1 MKGEKKSHAN
11 LRGEVDVF
19 LGVLPIPLKT
29 VVGQFEL
36 QETQIDGA
44 KEFCEACRG
53 EKSDDFFL
61 MPVIEEKGKVVNG
74 GREGKKRKKS
84 EERVVKLKGQKQRRR
99 RRVGA
104 NVVYS

>member
-11 LRGEVDVF
+11 LRGEVDVL
-19 LGVLPIPLKT
+19 LGVLLIPLET

-36 QETQIDGA
+36 EKTQIDGA
-44 KEFCEACRG
+44 KEFCEASRG
-53 EKSDDFFL
+53 EKSNGFFL
-61 MPVIEEKGKVVNG
+61 MPVIEEKGKVVNR

-84 EERVVKLKGQKQRRR
+84 EERVVELKGKKQRRR

-104 NVVYS
+104 NVI

>member
-11 LRGEVDVF
+11 LRGEVDVL
-19 LGVLPIPLKT
+19 LGVLLIPLET

-36 QETQIDGA
+36 EKTQIDGA
-44 KEFCEACRG
+44 KEFCEASRG
-53 EKSDDFFL
+53 EKSNSFFL
-61 MPVIEEKGKVVNG
+61 MPVIEEKGKVVNR

-84 EERVVKLKGQKQRRR
+84 EERVVELKGKKKRRR

-104 NVVYS
+104 NVI

>member
-1 MKGEKKSHAN
+1 MKGEKKSYAN

-44 KEFCEACRG
+44 KEFCEA
-53 EKSDDFFL
+53 
-61 MPVIEEKGKVVNG
+61 
-74 GREGKKRKKS
+74 
-84 EERVVKLKGQKQRRR
+84 
-99 RRVGA
+99 
-104 NVVYS
+104 